1 MCEVGGGGDERQ
13 HNIRL
18 GLPGR
23 ITFRANESVRK
34 SYFLYYAAVNQS
46 GVFTYIEYAT
56 YLENMFTTFTV
67 ALSLYFTNKSS
78 VSCVSPGLSFCTK
91 LLRRCNFMRV
101 LKISHARVHLARVLG
116 QSSFKKLL

>member
-1 MCEVGGGGDERQ
+1 MCKVGGGDERQ
-13 HNIRL
+13 HDIRL
-18 GLPGR
+18 GLPGK
-23 ITFRANESVRK
+23 ITFRANEGVRK

-78 VSCVSPGLSFCTK
+78 VSCDSPGEFILNQIVKT
-91 LLRRCNFMRV
+91 L
-101 LKISHARVHLARVLG
+101 
-116 QSSFKKLL
+116 